1 MSMTAR
7 NVPVRDAASE
17 STFRNLRRFN
27 LIMGVFHLIQGILM
41 LALSNDFTVPIK
53 TFFLEFIEG
62 EGLVTDPQT
71 WFDLPFGPL
80 IASFLFMSAIAHFTV
95 SLPGVYEWYVR
106 NLKRGINKAR
116 WVEYSFSASVMIVA
130 IATLFGMYD
139 IAALVALFAL
149 NAAMILFGWMMELH
163 NQTTERTDWTAFIFG
178 SIIGAVPWIVIG
190 IYFVGS
196 ITSGEEVPG
205 FVYAI
210 YISLFLFFNIFAVN
224 QFLQYKQV
232 GRWKDY
238 LYGEKV
244 YIVLSLVA
252 KTLLAWQV
260 FFGTLQPS

>member
-1 MSMTAR
+1 
-7 NVPVRDAASE
+7 
-17 STFRNLRRFN
+17 
-27 LIMGVFHLIQGILM
+27 
-41 LALSNDFTVPIK
+41 
-53 TFFLEFIEG
+53 
-62 EGLVTDPQT
+62 
-71 WFDLPFGPL
+71 
-80 IASFLFMSAIAHFTV
+80 MSAIAHFTV

-130 IATLFGMYD
+130 IATLFGIYD

>member
-1 MSMTAR
+1 MSTTAR
-7 NVPVRDAASE
+7 TVPVRDAASE
-17 STFRNLRRFN
+17 GVFRNLRRFN

-71 WFDLPFGPL
+71 WFELPFGPFV
-80 IASFLFMSAIAHFTV
+80 ASFLFMSAIAHFTI

-130 IATLFGMYD
+130 IATLFGIYD

-163 NQTTERTDWTAFIFG
+163 NQTTEKTNWTAFIFG

-196 ITSGEEVPG
+196 ITSGENVPN

-238 LYGEKV
+238 IFGEKV

>member
-1 MSMTAR
+1 MSTIEHASPVSSTAT
-7 NVPVRDAASE
+7 E
-17 STFRNLRRFN
+17 GTFRNLRRFN
-27 LIMGVFHLIQGILM
+27 LIMGVLHLAQGILM
-41 LALSNDFTVPIK
+41 LVLSNDFTVPIQ
-53 TFFLEFIEG
+53 TYFLRFVEG

-80 IASFLFMSAIAHFTV
+80 VASFLFMSAAAHFIV
-95 SLPGVYEWYVR
+95 SMPGVYDWYVR

-116 WVEYSFSASVMIVA
+116 WIEYSFSASVMIVA

-139 IAALVALFAL
+139 VAGLLALFAL

-163 NQTTERTDWTAFIFG
+163 NQTTQRTNWTAFIFG
-178 SIIGAVPWIVIG
+178 CIAGIVPWIAIG

-196 ITSGEEVPG
+196 VTSGEEVPG

-210 YISLFLFFNIFAVN
+210 YVSLFLFFNVFAVN
-224 QFLQYKQV
+224 QFLQYKKV
-232 GRWKDY
+232 GRWQDY
-238 LYGEKV
+238 LFGEKM

-252 KTLLAWQV
+252 KSLLAWQV